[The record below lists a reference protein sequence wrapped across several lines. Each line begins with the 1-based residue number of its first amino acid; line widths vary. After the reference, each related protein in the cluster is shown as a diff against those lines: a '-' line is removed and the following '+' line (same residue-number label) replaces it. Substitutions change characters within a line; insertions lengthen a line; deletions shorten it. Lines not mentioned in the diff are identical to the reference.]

1 MKLLRYIYVLGVVF
15 CYTLLPSCDV
25 HEFPKEEPDVSLTL
39 SLRYD
44 QNMPLHKVVTYY
56 GGTRAADS
64 LSYGL
69 RYIVK
74 AYPID
79 ENGTTLRTAAY
90 EFVFTK
96 EDERELNHTVDLL
109 LKKGKYEFRVWT
121 DYVLENTE
129 SDLYYNTQSFDAI
142 TFAGKEY
149 EGSNDFKD
157 AFVGSLMTSVSED
170 TPGIVIDMKR
180 PLAKFN
186 IVSTDLSAF
195 ISDMKVRAV
204 GLDELNVLIHYQ
216 GFLPDE
222 FNVFSDKPSDSC
234 TGLSFKSDLKILN
247 DNEAELGFD
256 YVFVNGAESVIYI
269 SVDVL
274 DHNGELLSHF
284 DNVEVPLVRSKLTT
298 IKADFL
304 TSESDGGVTI
314 VPDFD
319 GEFNMNVE

>member
-1 MKLLRYIYVLGVVF
+1 M
-15 CYTLLPSCDV
+15 
-25 HEFPKEEPDVSLTL
+25 
-39 SLRYD
+39 
-44 QNMPLHKVVTYY
+44 
-56 GGTRAADS
+56 
-64 LSYGL
+64 
-69 RYIVK
+69 
-74 AYPID
+74 
-79 ENGTTLRTAAY
+79 
-90 EFVFTK
+90 
-96 EDERELNHTVDLL
+96 NHTVDLL

-180 PLAKFN
+180 PLAKFNITKSKVIFLFLKNLIN